1 MKHVYVKETD
11 SDSVTYIESNDVNI
25 LLFDRRDFANIQDLA
40 TNQGIYILYN
50 DETVYVGQSSHT
62 DGVITRLRRHHTSKM
77 WWTRCIV
84 IFPHQIMTKAHY
96 DYIERTLILTMKQH
110 GNTMDNRNEGNT
122 SPITN
127 IEQTQCEFFL
137 RDVNTLLSDTFHIDL
152 YRLTTKTYIQHL
164 EKTVQQLLDGTLED
178 YDD

>member
-1 MKHVYVKETD
+1 
-11 SDSVTYIESNDVNI
+11 
-25 LLFDRRDFANIQDLA
+25 
-40 TNQGIYILYN
+40 
-50 DETVYVGQSSHT
+50 
-62 DGVITRLRRHHTSKM
+62 
-77 WWTRCIV
+77 
-84 IFPHQIMTKAHY
+84 MTKAHY
-96 DYIERTLILTMKQH
+96 DYIERALILTMKQH

-127 IEQTQCEFFL
+127 KERTQCEFFL

-178 YDD
+178 CYE

>member
-84 IFPHQIMTKAHY
+84 IFPRQIMTN
-96 DYIERTLILTMKQH
+96 TLILTMKQH

-122 SPITN
+122 SPI
-127 IEQTQCEFFL
+127 
-137 RDVNTLLSDTFHIDL
+137 S
-152 YRLTTKTYIQHL
+152 TYI
-164 EKTVQQLLDGTLED
+164 D
-178 YDD
+178 